1 MPATPPRPL
10 AYADAAEDYWTAGWH
25 GVLPLPP
32 GSKWPPPNGWT
43 GDKGAYPSYPD
54 VLAWVEDKADGNVA
68 LRLPDGVIGIDVDHY
83 GTKNGGDT
91 IAYAVAAWGELPPT
105 IRTTS
110 RPNTASG
117 IRLYAVP
124 AGSRLVAQLGFPD
137 RKLGH
142 VEIIQR
148 HHRYAVVWPSVH
160 PDGPTYAWRDDDGNT
175 VDIPTPDELPAL
187 PEQWL
192 HHLVAPAS
200 SLTDDAAT
208 DSVDVRAHLSA
219 MPGGTADLVVTDR
232 LSRAIIDLSTGMGSR
247 HDTTTAHVLALL
259 RHAEQGHPGVPDAL
273 AVLGDAFV
281 TAVTTPGTS
290 DTMRHPEDA
299 RAEFARM
306 VTNPRGHALIA
317 TSPSTTLEQLAGV
330 TALQPAASTTLS
342 AIAEERERQ
351 QAAPPVQQDVEG
363 MATTRTTWAPADL
376 AAILSGEVVPE
387 TPTQLAR
394 ADGHHLLYP
403 GRINGLV
410 GESESGKSW
419 VAMHACVQAM
429 RNGEAVVYLDHEDTA
444 AGVVGR
450 FRALGVADDT
460 LSVLLTYIS
469 PDESLGPVQR
479 ADLVVALAAAM
490 PTLIV
495 VDGVN
500 AALTLMGLDLDKN
513 KDYTLYHQQVLK
525 VLSGT
530 GATVVTIDH
539 VTKNKDTRGVYA
551 IGAQA
556 KRAMT
561 DGAMIAVEAVT
572 KFGRGQ
578 SGKLRLTV
586 LKDRPGTVRSI
597 SGNNGWL
604 GDVTIASGADGMV
617 TMELC
622 GIPSVDEAR
631 PVKPYRIMARIST
644 LLDSMGDGQLNGKA
658 IRDDIGGN
666 AKTVDWARDLL
677 AAEGY
682 IERTEGYRG
691 ALLFRSVK
699 RYHGDVSDLARGSDE
714 G

>member
-10 AYADAAEDYWTAGWH
+10 AYADAADDYWSAGWH

-54 VLAWVEDKADGNVA
+54 LLAWVEDKADGNVA

-83 GTKNGGDT
+83 GAKNGGDT
-91 IAYAVAAWGELPPT
+91 IAYAEAAWGELPPT

-110 RPNTASG
+110 RPDTASG
-117 IRLYAVP
+117 IRLYSVP
-124 AGSRLVAQLGFPD
+124 PGTRLVAQLGFPD
-137 RKLGH
+137 RHLGA

-148 HHRYAVVWPSVH
+148 HHRYVVVWPSIH
-160 PDGPTYAWRDDDGNT
+160 PDGPTYAWHDDDGTT

-192 HHLVAPAS
+192 HHLAAPVT
-200 SLTDDAAT
+200 SLADDAAAGN
-208 DSVDVRAHLSA
+208 VDVRAHLSA
-219 MPGGTADLVVTDR
+219 MPEGTADLVVTDR
-232 LSRAIIDLSTGMGSR
+232 LSRAIVDLSTGMGSR

-259 RHAEQGHPGVPDAL
+259 RYAEQGHPGVPATL
-273 AVLGDAFV
+273 SILGDAFV

-290 DTMRHPEDA
+290 NTVRHPEDA

-317 TSPSTTLEQLAGV
+317 TTPTTTLEQLAG
-330 TALQPAASTTLS
+330 TSPAPLPAASTTLA
-342 AIAEERERQ
+342 AITEERERQ
-351 QAAPPVQQDVEG
+351 QAAPVVQQD
-363 MATTRTTWAPADL
+363 ADDPPARRTTWAPIDL
-376 AAILSGEVVPE
+376 TAILSGEVVPE

-403 GRINGLV
+403 GRINALV

-444 AGVVGR
+444 GGVVGR
-450 FRALGVADDT
+450 FRNLGVPDDT
-460 LSVLLTYIS
+460 LAVLLTYIN

-479 ADLVVALAAAM
+479 ADLIVALAATM

-539 VTKNKDTRGVYA
+539 VTKNKDNRGAYA

-578 SGKLRLTV
+578 SGKLHLTV

-597 SGNNGWL
+597 SGANGWV
-604 GDVTIASGADGMV
+604 GDVTIVSTADGMV
-617 TMELC
+617 TMELS
-622 GIPSVDEAR
+622 GMAAEVQVDTGR
-631 PVKPYRIMARIST
+631 PTYVMEKVSRFLET
-644 LLDSMGDGQLNGKA
+644 LDGGANTRALREGVSGKSET
-658 IRDDIGGN
+658 IDR
-666 AKTVDWARDLL
+666 ARDLL
-677 AAEGY
+677 TAEGY
-682 IERTEGYRG
+682 ISREESGRG
-691 ALLFRSVK
+691 AVVYRSV
-699 RYHGDVSDLARGSDE
+699 RPYFGGLTDLVGDLGQ
-714 G
+714 